1 MQANEEKFK
10 KLLELLDEEDYY
22 INDFIAVVCCMLCSL
37 SQDKYATGLKIG
49 DSFFDV
55 SITKRRLS

>member
-37 SQDKYATGLKIG
+37 S
-49 DSFFDV
+49 
-55 SITKRRLS
+55 